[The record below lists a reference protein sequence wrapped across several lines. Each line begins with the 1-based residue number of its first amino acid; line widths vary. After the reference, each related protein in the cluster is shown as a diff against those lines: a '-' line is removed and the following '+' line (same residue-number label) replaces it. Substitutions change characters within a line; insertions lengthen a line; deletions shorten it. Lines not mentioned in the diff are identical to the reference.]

1 MSEIGAKMDMKV
13 RVDELKESINRENC
27 LTVEQV
33 TRHAAQQ
40 EVEHLKRI
48 VAANRKIAKYT
59 DHYSS
64 LLSALDASIDTLA
77 QRKPE
82 AKSEL
87 TAYALDATR
96 IRKRIAEERAR
107 EVNIHAALAEL
118 EEQFAERRQAIT
130 PLMERGKRNG
140 EQSAAYLEERRRLVE
155 EIKVKEKQLELIF
168 IVKSLS
174 FEEA

>member
-1 MSEIGAKMDMKV
+1 MSEIAAKMDMKV
-13 RVDELKESINRENC
+13 RVEELKEGINRENS

-33 TRHAAQQ
+33 ARHAAQQ

-64 LLSALDASIDTLA
+64 LLSAIDASIDTLA

-87 TAYALDATR
+87 TAYTLDATL
-96 IRKRIAEERAR
+96 IRKRIA
-107 EVNIHAALAEL
+107 
-118 EEQFAERRQAIT
+118 
-130 PLMERGKRNG
+130 
-140 EQSAAYLEERRRLVE
+140 
-155 EIKVKEKQLELIF
+155 
-168 IVKSLS
+168 
-174 FEEA
+174 